1 MVSRTSEDIVRTK
14 SFRKAF
20 FKGSNTSCRGHI
32 RQHYDYYSQEC
43 KKRGIKESERCVPL
57 EILRARKSKSKALI
71 QTKLDVTAGAESAPK
86 QFSRE
91 QTLRTVTKFV
101 ACDDQVSWSRDKG
114 RKAVTNGIGL

>member
-1 MVSRTSEDIVRTK
+1 MISRTDKDIIRTK

-20 FKGSNTSCRGHI
+20 FKGSNTSCRHHI
-32 RQHYDYYSQEC
+32 RQHYDYYREEC
-43 KKRGIKESERCVPL
+43 KKNGIKESERCVPP

-71 QTKLDVTAGAESAPK
+71 QKKLDVTARAESVPK

-101 ACDDQVSWSRDKG
+101 ACDDQVSHSRDKG
-114 RKAVTNGIGL
+114 CKALTK